1 MKNRCCSADASN
13 LKVSYRLKKNKF
25 QIDIFGIN
33 YSVSYP
39 PGFFSSLNLKARKNL
54 AANFIYSRTAA
65 LGIAFNQAFHYQ
77 FPAPGL
83 RNFLDWGLWA
93 DLPRISEDLG
103 LPTKE
108 LRRALTR
115 HKNRKSFFLP
125 AGGIGLI
132 KPKRQTDAGKVIIA
146 LSMGKDSLLSYGLI
160 KELGLK
166 YQIVSVDDEIEKFDS
181 TDYRFKRRIFSQF
194 CREQKERVH
203 FLKDDVD
210 FKDKIDR
217 LIKNK
222 TIRDKAEDLEHA
234 NAMPAF
240 LLELLPFA
248 YRFGARYIVLGNE
261 KNFDDFFINRFGAKA
276 YPSVDQTAAYAKKEN
291 LAFKKLTGDN
301 LQALSLIEPIYNLAE
316 MRILYHRYPRL
327 LKYLMSCS
335 PEQGD
340 TDKWCYHCPMCA
352 KAFLYSVAV
361 GGDPK
366 QIGFKKNF
374 FDLKYRELYP
384 LTAKRISRYYEK
396 PPAVRAEQLLAF
408 LLAYRQGAAG
418 GLIDLF
424 KEKYLREA
432 VQKEKYLRKKFF
444 GIARTLN
451 IPPALKRGVLK
462 IYQEELKNLI

>member
-1 MKNRCCSADASN
+1 MKDRSCSADVSGH
-13 LKVSYRLKKNKF
+13 KISYRLKKNNF

-39 PGFFSSLNLKARKNL
+39 PGIFSFLTPKARENL
-54 AANFIYSRTAA
+54 AANFIYSRTVA
-65 LGIAFNQAFHYQ
+65 LGIAFDRSFNYQ

-83 RNFLDWGLWA
+83 KNFLDWGLWA
-93 DLPRISEDLG
+93 DLPRISEDLE
-103 LPTKE
+103 LPTKK
-108 LRRALTR
+108 LRQALAR
-115 HKNRKSFFLP
+115 HKNRNTSFLAANGP
-125 AGGIGLI
+125 RLI
-132 KPKRQTDAGKVIIA
+132 KPKHPTSTGQVIIA
-146 LSMGKDSLLSYGLI
+146 LSLGKDSLLSYGLI

-181 TDYRFKRRIFSQF
+181 TDYRFKRRLFSQF
-194 CREQKERVH
+194 CREQKERIH

-222 TIRDKAEDLEHA
+222 IIRDKAEDLEHA
-234 NAMPAF
+234 NAMPTF

-261 KNFDDFFINRFGAKA
+261 KNFDDFFINRFGVKA
-276 YPSVDQTAAYAKKEN
+276 YPSVDQTTAYAKKEN
-291 LAFKKLTGDN
+291 LAFKKLTGNN

-316 MRILYHRYPRL
+316 MRILYHRYPQL

-361 GGDPK
+361 GGDPR

-384 LTAKRISRYYEK
+384 LTAKKIGRYYEK
-396 PPAVRAEQLLAF
+396 PPAVREEQLLAF
-408 LLAYRQGAAG
+408 LLSYRQGATG

-424 KEKYLREA
+424 TKKYLREA
-432 VQKEKYLRKKFF
+432 EQKEKYLRQKFF
-444 GIARTLN
+444 GIAQPLN
-451 IPPALKRGVLK
+451 IPPAIKNRVLK
-462 IYQEELKNLI
+462 IYQEELRNLI